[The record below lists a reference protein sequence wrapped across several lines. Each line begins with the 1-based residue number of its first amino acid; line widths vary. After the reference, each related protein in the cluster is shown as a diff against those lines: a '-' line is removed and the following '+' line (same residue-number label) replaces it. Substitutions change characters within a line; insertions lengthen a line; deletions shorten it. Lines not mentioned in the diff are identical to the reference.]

1 MDVSM
6 SIEFSSTFISD
17 SLEGNEWQA
26 SFFLSPPYLLSA
38 TQNLNYSNHE
48 DFIFVK
54 WMLITITVILW
65 FRMRTIYIF
74 GFWPCS
80 RSQVLKTLDISW
92 ESDKA
97 VFCCICE
104 VTGQHLRIGKA
115 NLLLEISV
123 LPPSLGEGQGLAI
136 ESYH

>member
-54 WMLITITVILW
+54 
-65 FRMRTIYIF
+65 
-74 GFWPCS
+74 
-80 RSQVLKTLDISW
+80 
-92 ESDKA
+92 
-97 VFCCICE
+97 
-104 VTGQHLRIGKA
+104 
-115 NLLLEISV
+115 
-123 LPPSLGEGQGLAI
+123 
-136 ESYH
+136 